1 MLENLYKED
10 FTNINRKY
18 LKENFEKN
26 EVFPV
31 IPYALEDAKKG
42 GPILESEE
50 DGIYISRNTWTIAK
64 NSFFNSEAKRGYNLS
79 DWYKSIS

>member
-42 GPILESEE
+42 VQ
-50 DGIYISRNTWTIAK
+50 
-64 NSFFNSEAKRGYNLS
+64 F
-79 DWYKSIS
+79 